1 MERHLTIP
9 ICLLMNIVLM
19 YIFIK
24 GVEQLV
30 RRQKE
35 IHVNDLVIKAN
46 HVSFEPPE
54 RKEPF
59 FGSEKPDLWK
69 GTEQKKREELETE
82 HENEGYDKEE
92 FDGERRRPPFF
103 WI

>member
-59 FGSEKPDLWK
+59 FVPKSQIYGK
-69 GTEQKKREELETE
+69 EQNKKR
-82 HENEGYDKEE
+82 GKS
-92 FDGERRRPPFF
+92 
-103 WI
+103 